1 MASFKIPMT
10 PLEVAIAAFMAITSK
25 LKVISE
31 VLENTYLKP
40 KTAIKRPKNP
50 DFERFSES

>member
-1 MASFKIPMT
+1 MT
-10 PLEVAIAAFMAITSK
+10 PLEAVIAAFMATTSK

-31 VLENTYLKP
+31 VLESACLESK
-40 KTAIKRPKNP
+40 KAIKRAKNP

>member
-10 PLEVAIAAFMAITSK
+10 PLEAAIAAFMATTSK

-31 VLENTYLKP
+31 VLESTYLKP
-40 KTAIKRPKNP
+40 KTAIKRAKNP

>member
-1 MASFKIPMT
+1 MT
-10 PLEVAIAAFMAITSK
+10 PLEVAIAAFMATTSK

-31 VLENTYLKP
+31 VLESTYLKP

>member
-1 MASFKIPMT
+1 MT
-10 PLEVAIAAFMAITSK
+10 PLEVAIAAFMATTSK

-31 VLENTYLKP
+31 VLESACLKP
-40 KTAIKRPKNP
+40 KIAIKRPKNP